1 MNVITLFLSVEV
13 FAQDYEFDLEED
25 DSFVWEITELNKYEF
40 ERVFGFEP
48 AFENGDKTRRV
59 IQDVDDNDDGW
70 FVTVE
75 FWDYQA
81 DWDED
86 GAIIY
91 EQVYDSPS
99 DFRDNIFLPTPVNEY
114 LEEAS
119 EDVPSNYIIE
129 GHRVTIRE
137 ADYNRILEY
146 DANGIL
152 LSETYENKE
161 GIVLVKVENTLRVIP
176 MGNFFIGFIILAVLS
191 IIVVMIKKKKY
202 SIIE

>member
-1 MNVITLFLSVEV
+1 MY
-13 FAQDYEFDLEED
+13 AQDYKFDHEED
-25 DSFVWEITELNKYEF
+25 DSFVWECTELNKYEF

-48 AFENGDKTRRV
+48 SFEKGDKTRRT
-59 IQDVDDNDDGW
+59 IQDVDENADGW

-75 FWDYQA
+75 FWDFQK

-99 DFRDNIFLPTPVNEY
+99 DYEDNIFLPTPVNEY
-114 LEEAS
+114 LADAS
-119 EDVPSNYIIE
+119 DDLPSNYIVE
-129 GHRVTIRE
+129 GQRVTIRE
-137 ADYNRILEY
+137 TEYDRILEY
-146 DANGIL
+146 DANGVL
-152 LSETYENKE
+152 FSESYENKD
-161 GIVLVKVENTLRVIP
+161 GIVLVKVESTLRIIP

-202 SIIE
+202 LIVEYI